1 MSMVFQLLM
10 LAVQHINDMSIYLGE
25 RIESASICRFLSLQ
39 IWMLEALSIMK
50 ILITKGEKKSFEL
63 QKKPKTN
70 LMVITTMYN
79 GKICQCFL

>member
-1 MSMVFQLLM
+1 MVFQLLM

-25 RIESASICRFLSLQ
+25 RIENASICRFLSLQ

-63 QKKPKTN
+63 QKKPKKN